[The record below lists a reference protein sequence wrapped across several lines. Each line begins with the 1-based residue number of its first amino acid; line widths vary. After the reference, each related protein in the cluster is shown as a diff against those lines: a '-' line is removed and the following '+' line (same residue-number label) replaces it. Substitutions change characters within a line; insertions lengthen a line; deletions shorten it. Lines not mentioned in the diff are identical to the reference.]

1 MASPSLPTNEE
12 AMHSCSLRFRV
23 VLLCWLSLALL
34 GGSLRSAAQDSIAL
48 EPVDEIV
55 QDTKTEI
62 KFTLKTKPVDAP
74 TPRFSIATLRKS
86 DKETAAPKNLLLN
99 AETGAVT
106 WTPTPSQAGL
116 WEITFAVKDG
126 KNNEATGTVKLVVRE
141 RAIANGNGQIV
152 DLLRK
157 WHVEGTAA
165 GNTGDF
171 YDNRDGDHSPLNL
184 NPWPQLD
191 QVIYTPEDIKARRHW
206 AAQQVILPH
215 VTFGNSSTSAPVTN
229 SGSNIRFY
237 YTHPRGMAF
246 LYQEYRSNNLYM
258 YPAHHDHHPGRNG
271 KPFYGDVYPAN
282 SPYLIASQGSSGSDQ
297 PFMRAVPYTLAAF
310 RPEVKRKL
318 IESGL
323 LMPTVQ
329 MIFRSTNKHLTDPKE
344 YLTGKAHP
352 PVFEGS
358 WVNDQKMVQLAHD
371 IELKSI
377 PPLAMLKVVEE
388 DKPTAGKDYF
398 EAGLTEVLHD
408 TPCAIARVVRGGN
421 QVRRIV
427 VSAEESFDVNKQP
440 LKYHWVVLRGDAERI
455 KIKPLNEAGS
465 QVEILVPYHERRLAD
480 GHHLKIESNRVDIG
494 AFVYNGT
501 YYSPPA
507 FVTFHSLDSEARTY
521 DDQGKLLE
529 IGYGCGDADLV
540 VQDWNA
546 FFGVLRSEEK
556 TLAAQLLQ
564 KQFKADE
571 RTAILKA
578 ADEYKSATTQ
588 LTAAQDKGKQTG
600 EVRQQAIEALKKAD
614 LKLAETQKAN
624 EKDPGDE
631 TLKAFK
637 LAGLEQ
643 QTASE
648 ERKRTESEYQ
658 AAQKELE
665 AARKSTDAVLTQKRD
680 GLEAPVRTLLES
692 ALNRLKENPSFYLEQ
707 REALD
712 KLLQSADASRQARIN
727 NARKRLVGM
736 GVLKQD
742 GDANQLVSI
751 RGGDKPVTQRL
762 TRYEKHLIERF
773 NAEVLAA
780 LLYPG
785 TVNHAFKSN
794 LVDMRLTT
802 PRGWRDVY
810 RYDAKGALLGWTRY
824 DGEKPAEF
832 TADGMLVLEKDA
844 KGRAVKA
851 QTVKYVID
859 DPTKPL
865 WGGAGRSLKQQP
877 GNEIVHYEYAGD
889 DDFQGKIGKREP
901 VDEKK

>member
-1 MASPSLPTNEE
+1 
-12 AMHSCSLRFRV
+12 MHFCSLRCRV
-23 VLLCWLSLALL
+23 ALLCMLGLVLLLPERVS
-34 GGSLRSAAQDSIAL
+34 GTFFGEQDSIAL
-48 EPVDEIV
+48 EPLDEIV

-62 KFTLKTKPVDAP
+62 KFTLKTKPADAP
-74 TPRFSIATLRKS
+74 APRFSIAKLRKGG
-86 DKETAAPKNLLLN
+86 KETSAPKNLTLN
-99 AETGAVT
+99 AETGAVA
-106 WTPTPSQAGL
+106 WTPTPAQAGL
-116 WEITFAVKDG
+116 WEATFAVKDG
-126 KNNEATGTVKLVVRE
+126 KNNEATGAVKLIVRE
-141 RAIANGNGQIV
+141 RAIANGNGKIV

-191 QVIYTPEDIKARRHW
+191 QVIYTPEDVKIRRHW

-215 VTFGNSSTSAPVTN
+215 VTFGNSSTSAPVAS

-237 YTHPRGMAF
+237 YTQARGMAF

-310 RPEVKRKL
+310 RPEVKKKL
-318 IESGL
+318 IETGL
-323 LMPTVQ
+323 LMPTIQ
-329 MIFRSTNKHLTDPKE
+329 MILRSTNKHLADPKD

-371 IELKSI
+371 IELKTI
-377 PPLAMLKVVEE
+377 PPLAMLKAVEE
-388 DKPTAGKDYF
+388 DKPTEGKDYF
-398 EAGLTEVLHD
+398 EAGLIEVLHD
-408 TPCAIARVVRGGN
+408 TPCAIARVVRGGK

-427 VSAEESFDVNKQP
+427 VSAEESFDINKQP
-440 LKYHWVVLRGDAERI
+440 LKYHWVVLRGNAERI
-455 KIKPLNEAGS
+455 EIKPLNEAGS
-465 QVEILVPYHERRLAD
+465 RVEILVPYHERRPVD

-494 AFVYNGT
+494 AFVHNGT

-507 FVTFHSLDSEARTY
+507 FVTFHTLDSEARTY

-529 IGYGCGDADLV
+529 IGYGIGDADLV
-540 VQDWNA
+540 IQDWNA
-546 FFGVLRSEEK
+546 LFSTLRSEPKRIEDK
-556 TLAAQLLQ
+556 TLAAELLQ

-578 ADEYKSATTQ
+578 ADEYTSAMTQ
-588 LTAAQDKGKQTG
+588 LTAAQDKGKQSG
-600 EVRQQAIEALKKAD
+600 EIRQKAIEALKKAD
-614 LKLAETQKAN
+614 QKLAEAQQAN

-658 AAQKELE
+658 AAQKALE
-665 AARKSTDAVLTQKRD
+665 AARKAADELLTLKRE
-680 GLEAPVRTLLES
+680 GLDAPVRTLLEA
-692 ALNRLKENPSFYLEQ
+692 ALNRIKENPSFYLEQ
-707 REALD
+707 RGALE
-712 KLLQSADASRQARIN
+712 KLLLSAEPGRQARFN
-727 NARKRLVGM
+727 AARKRLVGM
-736 GVLKQD
+736 GVLKQE
-742 GDANQLVSI
+742 GDAWQMASI
-751 RGGDKPVTQRL
+751 RDGEKPVAERL
-762 TRYEKHLIERF
+762 TRYEKHLMERF
-773 NAEVLAA
+773 NAETLAV
-780 LLYPG
+780 LLYSG
-785 TVNHAFKSN
+785 TVNHVFKAN

-810 RYDAKGALLGWTRY
+810 RHDAKGRLIGWTRF
-824 DGEKPAEF
+824 DGEKTADF

-851 QTVKYVID
+851 QSVKYVID

-865 WGGAGRSLKQQP
+865 WGGAGRMLKQQP
-877 GNEIVHYEYAGD
+877 GNETVHYEYAGD
-889 DDFQGKIGKREP
+889 DDFQGKISKREP
-901 VDEKK
+901 VEEKK